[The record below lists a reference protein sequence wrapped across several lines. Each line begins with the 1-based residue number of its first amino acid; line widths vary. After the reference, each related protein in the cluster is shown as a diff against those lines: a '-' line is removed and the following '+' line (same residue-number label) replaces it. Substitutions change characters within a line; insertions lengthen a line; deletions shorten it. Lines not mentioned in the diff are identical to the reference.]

1 MNDAFW
7 ESKLVSRRGH
17 LKYLEELRELS
28 RENRKKA
35 TRSEDIIWYEILK
48 NKKTGFK
55 FLRQKPIKRFI
66 LDFYCK
72 ELLLAIEIDG
82 SSHIKRKNYDEER
95 DKFLKNLN
103 IETLRISV
111 GEVIKD
117 INKIKYE
124 INKYIE
130 VRKVSLFK
138 GKTPKEK
145 GFKKI

>member
-1 MNDAFW
+1 MNDDFW
-7 ESKLVSRRGH
+7 ESKLVSRKGH

-28 RENRKKA
+28 RDNRKKA

-82 SSHIKRKNYDEER
+82 SSHIKRKNCDEER
-95 DKFLKNLN
+95 DLFLRNLN

-111 GEVIKD
+111 DEVMKN
-117 INKIKYE
+117 INKVKYE
-124 INKYIE
+124 IDKYIE
-130 VRKVSLFK
+130 ARKVSLFK
-138 GKTPKEK
+138 GKTPKGK
-145 GFKKI
+145 GFKKV

>member
-1 MNDAFW
+1 MNDDFW

-28 RENRKKA
+28 RINRKKA
-35 TRSEDIIWYEILK
+35 IRSEDIIWYEILK

-82 SSHIKRKNYDEER
+82 SSHITRKNYDEER
-95 DKFLKNLN
+95 DRFLKNLN

-111 GEVIKD
+111 EEVIKD
-117 INKIKYE
+117 INKVKYE
-124 INKYIE
+124 IGKYIE

-138 GKTPKEK
+138 GKTPKGK
-145 GFKKI
+145 GFKKV

>member
-1 MNDAFW
+1 MNDDFW

-82 SSHIKRKNYDEER
+82 LSHIKRKNYDEER
-95 DKFLKNLN
+95 DRFLKNLN
-103 IETLRISV
+103 IETLRIYV
-111 GEVIKD
+111 DEVMKD
-117 INKIKYE
+117 INKVKYE
-124 INKYIE
+124 IDKYIE

-138 GKTPKEK
+138 GKTPKGK